1 MTSPYLKTEVAQKEY
16 LEERYKI
23 REWINGGLDN
33 WTLALEQKTNGF
45 EIISNLVRYCN
56 IYMSRCTDLQD
67 LPETSHFIPLVE
79 GFVEKIEKKYPLGT
93 PGRVRLISQMMF
105 ATYYLLDPE
114 LHKITEA
121 GKNIRCES

>member
-1 MTSPYLKTEVAQKEY
+1 MTSSILKTEIAEKEY

-23 REWINGGLDN
+23 RAWINGGLDK

-56 IYMSRCTDLQD
+56 IYMSRCTDL
-67 LPETSHFIPLVE
+67 PKTTHFIPLIE
-79 GFVEKIEKKYPLGT
+79 DFVEKIEKKYPLGT
-93 PGRVRLISQMMF
+93 PGRVKLISQLVF

-114 LHKITEA
+114 IHKVTEA
-121 GKNIRCES
+121 GCKLEKEK

>member
-1 MTSPYLKTEVAQKEY
+1 MSSPYLEPNSAEKER

-23 REWINGGLDN
+23 RAWINGGLDK

-56 IYMSRCTDLQD
+56 IYMSRCTDL
-67 LPETSHFIPLVE
+67 PKTTHFIPLIE
-79 GFVEKIEKKYPLGT
+79 DFVEKIEKKYPLGT
-93 PGRVRLISQMMF
+93 PGRVRLISQLAF

-114 LHKITEA
+114 LHKVTEA
-121 GKNIRCES
+121 GCKLEKEK

>member
-1 MTSPYLKTEVAQKEY
+1 MRSPYLEPNSAAKER

-23 REWINGGLDN
+23 RAWINGGLDK
-33 WTLALEQKTNGF
+33 WTLALEQKTHPF

-56 IYMSRCTDLQD
+56 IYMSRCTG
-67 LPETSHFIPLVE
+67 LPETTHFIPLIE
-79 GFVEKIEKKYPLGT
+79 DFVEKIEKKYPLGT
-93 PGRVRLISQMMF
+93 PGRVRLILQLAF

-114 LHKITEA
+114 IHKVTEA